1 MRLAGWSEMPIV
13 QQKHRSDSGSNVR
26 KKSLVQC
33 FTVGYESESDINSD
47 EDAELQK
54 IQKVGLLSVSLGAR
68 PAYDK
73 SWDGTN
79 KKVIVILQGVKEYFY
94 WFCLGKMELFSN
106 LTHNDSHR

>member
-1 MRLAGWSEMPIV
+1 MPIV
-13 QQKHRSDSGSNVR
+13 QQKHRSDSGSNVS
-26 KKSLVQC
+26 KNSLVQC

-73 SWDGTN
+73 S
-79 KKVIVILQGVKEYFY
+79 
-94 WFCLGKMELFSN
+94 
-106 LTHNDSHR
+106 